1 MLLLGVEGELDDD
14 NLVDGHSDEA
24 QVNVKE
30 AIDNEGSED
39 EGQGYVVRLSFLES
53 NLGQFLYLF
62 RFWSDILP

>member
-14 NLVDGHSDEA
+14 NLVDGHTDEA